1 MHLFQTNL
9 LIKNITFMKFHN
21 KTDKTFKQKATTFIQ
36 RLVVNVLFGVI
47 ACLVYAGMKTE
58 TKTETGTETKIISP
72 LPTKVSTKDF
82 VDGDEILV
90 GINYTLTD
98 NQVSIFTQ
106 NDLGLKY
113 ASQFYL
119 SNPKDEKFMPE
130 MRFIVSLTSGAD
142 PSESTAQIFIS
153 EKAALRMGISKK
165 LLANGGKGLPM
176 NNIFPST
183 TLANS

>member
-1 MHLFQTNL
+1 
-9 LIKNITFMKFHN
+9 MKFHN
-21 KTDKTFKQKATTFIQ
+21 KTNKTFRQTTTFIQ

-47 ACLVYAGMKTE
+47 ACLVYAGMKPE
-58 TKTETGTETKIISP
+58 NNTKPETKIISP
-72 LPTKVSTKDF
+72 LPTKDTTKDF
-82 VDGDEILV
+82 IDGDEILV

-119 SNPKDEKFMPE
+119 NNPKDEKFMPK

-142 PSESTAQIFIS
+142 PLESTAQIFIS

-165 LLANGGKGLPM
+165 LLRIGVFKM
-176 NNIFPST
+176 KIFH
-183 TLANS
+183 NSN